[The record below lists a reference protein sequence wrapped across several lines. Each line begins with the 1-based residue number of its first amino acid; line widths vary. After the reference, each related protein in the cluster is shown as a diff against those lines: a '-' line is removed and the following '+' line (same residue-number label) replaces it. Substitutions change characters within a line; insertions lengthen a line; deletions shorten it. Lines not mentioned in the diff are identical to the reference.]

1 MAPAPAPSAKTLNPR
16 LTVLKRTLSMDAG
29 PASGAAK
36 PAVQSGH
43 AKKPRV
49 RQIVRATGVGPVGMG
64 TPVAAAA
71 AGITGAGTAGAA
83 TAGVAVQTRQGMP
96 SGGGAAAAS
105 GGAGG
110 EGGRGGRRGK
120 RRPQQTSAG
129 LRDGAQ
135 PQQQQQQH
143 RHHHHHHQQQQQ
155 AAVVQPI
162 REVDLEAIKSVI
174 TDVRFDSFPLSAQML
189 SAVQQGFGFQLCTKV
204 QAETMLPVLNDAW
217 YGVWTMRSR
226 TPALPLQCMSAR
238 TLDSPES
245 PSLLSRPPRSQSHT
259 HTATHCS
266 CSHTPTLPLS
276 LSLNPASPS
285 LSPRRARAVPPTA
298 LALPSLSPLALPSVL
313 SRPSPQPALS
323 SFTPSLSPPSLPPL
337 DLPSPRLLAFFT
349 PLLSPHSPGKTLIGP
364 FVFSFPFSAQLLDV
378 SHPVASRLNSY
389 PSAPLISSPPIPPP
403 RLIVAPPCVGRRH
416 DSCPSS
422 SAFRATPKRVLLRH
436 CPLLISSALPPHS
449 LPALLPPSL
458 PSPSPTSSSLAQ
470 PLFPLSPA
478 SPPALPSLSHPALV
492 LIATPGRL
500 LDHLKNTQGM
510 QERVQG
516 VQVLVLDEADRMLDM
531 GFAKDLQ
538 AIMAYLP
545 AARQTLLFSA
555 TMPTQVQAM
564 SQQVLRRE
572 FKHVDVVGEEDADTN
587 IQVRQEHLVVPLEE
601 QLTTMYTLLLHHCQE
616 QPDYKVLVFSVTAKM
631 TAFYAALFASLLPG
645 ATILEI
651 HSRKSQAHRTRV
663 SGEFRAA
670 KGRVVMF
677 TSDVS
682 ARGVD
687 YPDVS
692 LVLQVGLPADRAQYI
707 HRLGR
712 TGRAGKEGHGV
723 LLLSP
728 WEKPFLPR
736 LAGLPITPH
745 KPLDPLSAQYEHK
758 LNEALSRVET
768 SAKEQA
774 YVAFLGYYNSNLR
787 VLKWTPQILVATGN
801 EFAELMQCPEQPA
814 IEPRLLGKMGLRKVA
829 GIREAGRDHIKG
841 YQQQQQRQEP
851 VKGRGGRRW

>member
-1 MAPAPAPSAKTLNPR
+1 
-16 LTVLKRTLSMDAG
+16 
-29 PASGAAK
+29 
-36 PAVQSGH
+36 
-43 AKKPRV
+43 
-49 RQIVRATGVGPVGMG
+49 
-64 TPVAAAA
+64 
-71 AGITGAGTAGAA
+71 
-83 TAGVAVQTRQGMP
+83 MP

-110 EGGRGGRRGK
+110 GAGGEGGRGGRRG
-120 RRPQQTSAG
+120 RRKPQQTSAG
-129 LRDGAQ
+129 SREVAQ
-135 PQQQQQQH
+135 PQQQQQQQQQQQHGHH
-143 RHHHHHHQQQQQ
+143 RHHHHHQHQQ

-189 SAVQQGFGFQLCTKV
+189 AAVQQGFGFQLCTKV
-204 QAETMLPVLNDAW
+204 QAETMLPVLNGMD
-217 YGVWTMRSR
+217 
-226 TPALPLQCMSAR
+226 
-238 TLDSPES
+238 
-245 PSLLSRPPRSQSHT
+245 LLAKAKTGSGKT
-259 HTATHCS
+259 IAFLV
-266 CSHTPTLPLS
+266 PTIDRLLRGP
-276 LSLNPASPS
+276 
-285 LSPRRARAVPPTA
+285 
-298 LALPSLSPLALPSVL
+298 
-313 SRPSPQPALS
+313 
-323 SFTPSLSPPSLPPL
+323 
-337 DLPSPRLLAFFT
+337 PSPRFFQGGTAVRVLVLVPARELAAQ
-349 PLLSPHSPGKTLIGP
+349 
-364 FVFSFPFSAQLLDV
+364 VQAEAQQLLQGQGGV
-378 SHPVASRLNSY
+378 GVQVVFGGTAMGKEIRRMENS
-389 PSAPLISSPPIPPP
+389 
-403 RLIVAPPCVGRRH
+403 PCQ
-416 DSCPSS
+416 
-422 SAFRATPKRVLLRH
+422 L
-436 CPLLISSALPPHS
+436 
-449 LPALLPPSL
+449 
-458 PSPSPTSSSLAQ
+458 
-470 PLFPLSPA
+470 
-478 SPPALPSLSHPALV
+478 

-510 QERVQG
+510 QERVQD

-538 AIMAYLP
+538 AIMSYLP
-545 AARQTLLFSA
+545 SARQTLLFSA

-564 SQQVLRRE
+564 SKQVLRRE

-601 QLTTMYTLLLHHCQE
+601 QLTTMYTLLLQHCQE

-728 WEKPFLPR
+728 WEKPFLPK

-745 KPLDPLSAQYEHK
+745 KPLDPLSAQNEHK

-768 SAKEQA
+768 AAKDQA

-787 VLKWTPQILVATGN
+787 LLKWTPQMLVATGN

-829 GIREAGRDHIKG
+829 GIREAGRDQIKG

>member
-1 MAPAPAPSAKTLNPR
+1 CEAEIYAGAMAAQELHWLTYLLTDLGERPRSPPVLYVHNKAMLALCHEQRLEHRTKHIALRYFLARELQQRRQLRLSYVASRANTADVLTKALGSALKRQTICKGFPSLATAPSAASRGVLFCTSMAPAPAPSAKTLNPR

-174 TDVRFDSFPLSAQML
+174 TDVRGDGAQGEEGCVGAGRVGVPQRGAGCRVRGWEGATQVPTIDRL
-189 SAVQQGFGFQLCTKV
+189 LRGPPSPRFFQGGTAVRVLVLVPARELAAQV
-204 QAETMLPVLNDAW
+204 QAEA
-217 YGVWTMRSR
+217 
-226 TPALPLQCMSAR
+226 Q
-238 TLDSPES
+238 
-245 PSLLSRPPRSQSHT
+245 
-259 HTATHCS
+259 
-266 CSHTPTLPLS
+266 
-276 LSLNPASPS
+276 
-285 LSPRRARAVPPTA
+285 
-298 LALPSLSPLALPSVL
+298 
-313 SRPSPQPALS
+313 
-323 SFTPSLSPPSLPPL
+323 
-337 DLPSPRLLAFFT
+337 
-349 PLLSPHSPGKTLIGP
+349 
-364 FVFSFPFSAQLLDV
+364 QLLQGQGGAGSV
-378 SHPVASRLNSY
+378 GVQVVFGGTAMGKEIRRMENS
-389 PSAPLISSPPIPPP
+389 
-403 RLIVAPPCVGRRH
+403 PC
-416 DSCPSS
+416 
-422 SAFRATPKRVLLRH
+422 
-436 CPLLISSALPPHS
+436 
-449 LPALLPPSL
+449 
-458 PSPSPTSSSLAQ
+458 Q
-470 PLFPLSPA
+470 
-478 SPPALPSLSHPALV
+478 V